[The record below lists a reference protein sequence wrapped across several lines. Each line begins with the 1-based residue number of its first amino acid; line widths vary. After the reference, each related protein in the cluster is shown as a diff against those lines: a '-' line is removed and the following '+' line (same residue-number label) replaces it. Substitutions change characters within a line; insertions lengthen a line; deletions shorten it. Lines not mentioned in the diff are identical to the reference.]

1 MRISFEAPTVEDLLD
16 SAAAFF
22 YALAKPHQQGLN
34 ESLSKLQ
41 NAELL
46 PQKQMSF
53 DDLTEQQ
60 PLNPSQAAPSVAAP
74 VAAYCAPAPSPQPAL
89 QPVPQTVPQP
99 IQQAVQQPIQQPI
112 QQAQTVPVSQGPAFS
127 MEQISVACVG
137 LCDMGKRETVLRL
150 LTQFGVQAVTDIRPE
165 QVNDFVIALRGLG
178 AAI

>member
-1 MRISFEAPTVEDLLD
+1 MRISFEASTVEDLLD
-16 SAAAFF
+16 SAAALF
-22 YALAKPHQQGLN
+22 YALAEPHQQGLK
-34 ESLSKLQ
+34 ERLSKLQ

-46 PQKQMSF
+46 PQKQMSLN
-53 DDLTEQQ
+53 DITEQQ
-60 PLNPSQAAPSVAAP
+60 PLSPSQTAPSVAAP
-74 VAAYCAPAPSPQPAL
+74 VATYCAPALSPQPAL
-89 QPVPQTVPQP
+89 QPVPQTV
-99 IQQAVQQPIQQPI
+99 QQPAPQPI

>member
-1 MRISFEAPTVEDLLD
+1 MRISFEASTVEDLLD
-16 SAAAFF
+16 SAAALF
-22 YALAKPHQQGLN
+22 YALAEPHQQGLN
-34 ESLSKLQ
+34 ERLSKLQ

-46 PQKQMSF
+46 PQKQMSLN
-53 DDLTEQQ
+53 DITEQQ
-60 PLNPSQAAPSVAAP
+60 PLNPSQASPSVAAP
-74 VAAYCAPAPSPQPAL
+74 VAAYRAPVPSPQPVL
-89 QPVPQTVPQP
+89 QTVP
-99 IQQAVQQPIQQPI
+99 QPIQQPI

-150 LTQFGVQAVTDIRPE
+150 LTQFGVQAVTDIRPD

>member
-1 MRISFEAPTVEDLLD
+1 MRISFEASTVEDLLD
-16 SAAAFF
+16 SAAALF
-22 YALAKPHQQGLN
+22 YALAEPHQQGLN
-34 ESLSKLQ
+34 ERLSKLQ

-46 PQKQMSF
+46 PQKQMSLN
-53 DDLTEQQ
+53 DITEQQ
-60 PLNPSQAAPSVAAP
+60 PLSPSQPSPSVAAP
-74 VAAYCAPAPSPQPAL
+74 IATYCATAPSPQPAL
-89 QPVPQTVPQP
+89 QPVPQTV
-99 IQQAVQQPIQQPI
+99 QQPAPQPI

>member
-1 MRISFEAPTVEDLLD
+1 MRISFEASTVEDLLD
-16 SAAAFF
+16 SAAALF
-22 YALAKPHQQGLN
+22 YALAEPHQQGLN
-34 ESLSKLQ
+34 ERLSKLQ

-46 PQKQMSF
+46 PQKQMSLN
-53 DDLTEQQ
+53 DITEQQ
-60 PLNPSQAAPSVAAP
+60 PLSPSQPAPSVAAP
-74 VAAYCAPAPSPQPAL
+74 IATYCPPTPSPQPAL

-99 IQQAVQQPIQQPI
+99 APQPI

-178 AAI
+178 AVI

>member
-1 MRISFEAPTVEDLLD
+1 MRISFEASTVEDLLD
-16 SAAAFF
+16 SAAALF
-22 YALAKPHQQGLN
+22 YALAEPHQQGLN
-34 ESLSKLQ
+34 ERLSKLQ
-41 NAELL
+41 NVELL
-46 PQKQMSF
+46 PQKQMSLN
-53 DDLTEQQ
+53 DITEQQ
-60 PLNPSQAAPSVAAP
+60 PLSPSQAAPSGAAP
-74 VAAYCAPAPSPQPAL
+74 VAAYCTPAPSPQPAL
-89 QPVPQTVPQP
+89 QPVPQT
-99 IQQAVQQPIQQPI
+99 VQQPIQQPI

>member
-1 MRISFEAPTVEDLLD
+1 MRISFEASTVEDLLD
-16 SAAAFF
+16 SAAALF
-22 YALAKPHQQGLN
+22 YALAEPHQQGLN
-34 ESLSKLQ
+34 ERLSKLQ

-46 PQKQMSF
+46 PQKQMSLN
-53 DDLTEQQ
+53 DITEQQ

-74 VAAYCAPAPSPQPAL
+74 VAAYCAPAPNPQPAL

-99 IQQAVQQPIQQPI
+99 APQPI

>member
-1 MRISFEAPTVEDLLD
+1 MRLSFEASTVEDLLD
-16 SAAAFF
+16 SAAALF

-34 ESLSKLQ
+34 ERLSKLQ
-41 NAELL
+41 NTENP
-46 PQKQMSF
+46 PQKQMSLN
-53 DDLTEQQ
+53 DITEQQ
-60 PLNPSQAAPSVAAP
+60 PLSPSQPSPSVAAP
-74 VAAYCAPAPSPQPAL
+74 IATYCTPAPSPQPAL
-89 QPVPQTVPQP
+89 QPVPQTV
-99 IQQAVQQPIQQPI
+99 QQPAPQPI

-137 LCDMGKRETVLRL
+137 LCDMGKRENVLQL

>member
-1 MRISFEAPTVEDLLD
+1 MRISFEASTVEDLLD
-16 SAAAFF
+16 SAAALF
-22 YALAKPHQQGLN
+22 YALAEPHQQRLN
-34 ESLSKLQ
+34 ERLSKLQ

-46 PQKQMSF
+46 PQKQMSLN
-53 DDLTEQQ
+53 DITEQQ
-60 PLNPSQAAPSVAAP
+60 PLSPSRSAPSVATP
-74 VAAYCAPAPSPQPAL
+74 VATYCAPVPSPQPAS
-89 QPVPQTVPQP
+89 QPVPQTV
-99 IQQAVQQPIQQPI
+99 QQPAPQPI
-112 QQAQTVPVSQGPAFS
+112 QQAQTEPVSQGPAFS

>member
-1 MRISFEAPTVEDLLD
+1 MRISFEASTVEDLLD
-16 SAAAFF
+16 SAAALF
-22 YALAKPHQQGLN
+22 YALAEPHQQGLN
-34 ESLSKLQ
+34 ERLSKLQ

-46 PQKQMSF
+46 PQKQMSLN
-53 DDLTEQQ
+53 DITEQQ
-60 PLNPSQAAPSVAAP
+60 PLSPSQPAPSVAAP
-74 VAAYCAPAPSPQPAL
+74 VATYCATAPSPQPAL
-89 QPVPQTVPQP
+89 QPVPQTVP
-99 IQQAVQQPIQQPI
+99 QPIQQPI

-165 QVNDFVIALRGLG
+165 QVNDFVMALRGLG

>member
-1 MRISFEAPTVEDLLD
+1 MRISFEASTVEDLLD
-16 SAAAFF
+16 SAAALF
-22 YALAKPHQQGLN
+22 YALAEPHQQGLN
-34 ESLSKLQ
+34 ERLSKLQ

-46 PQKQMSF
+46 PQKQMSLN
-53 DDLTEQQ
+53 DITEQQ
-60 PLNPSQAAPSVAAP
+60 PLSPSQPSPSVAAP
-74 VAAYCAPAPSPQPAL
+74 IATYCATAPSPQPAL
-89 QPVPQTVPQP
+89 QPVPQTV
-99 IQQAVQQPIQQPI
+99 QQPAPQPI

-137 LCDMGKRETVLRL
+137 LCDMGKRENVLQL